1 MLPRHDTG
9 LIPRA
14 VRNGVFDPQPKAQAF
29 AAEGAGVCAD
39 DGQLANA
46 CAFGCGSNETSLPP
60 ARRIFQ
66 DDS

>member
-29 AAEGAGVCAD
+29 A
-39 DGQLANA
+39 LMTAN
-46 CAFGCGSNETSLPP
+46 
-60 ARRIFQ
+60 
-66 DDS
+66 